1 MLEIC
6 IWKQGIILMAII
18 EAHWLK
24 RSDFNKLYIYI
35 YIGGRVCNHII
46 LYKINKLVYKCHIE
60 FT

>member
-18 EAHWLK
+18 EAHWFK
-24 RSDFNKLYIYI
+24 RSDFNKLYIYLYI
-35 YIGGRVCNHII
+35 YIYII